1 MVWYYSKDD
10 RPEGPVDDEA
20 ILSLIKDGTIAPHSM
35 VWRDGWSDWKP
46 ARDTELAS
54 HFGPPPIPPE
64 AGQASSGVG
73 AAWSTGSHNDGTAAG
88 PEPGGSQTSV
98 SSFDR
103 DPNFVY
109 PSNPPKTPHLCWL
122 NLLVQGIAQMVF
134 GQIAKGIVILL
145 FFWLIGPFFIGFF
158 GALLGDAGVFF
169 MVLVIVGLAIASLV
183 DAFKVGKSLAQGQ
196 PVGKWQ
202 FFPKR

>member
-1 MVWYYSKDD
+1 
-10 RPEGPVDDEA
+10 VDDDA
-20 ILSLIKDGTIAPHSM
+20 ISSLIKDGTVASHSM

-64 AGQASSGVG
+64 AGQASPGVG
-73 AAWSTGSHNDGTAAG
+73 AASRTGSLNDGTHAG
-88 PEPGGSQTSV
+88 PEPGGSLTSV

-109 PSNPPKTPHLCWL
+109 PSNPPKSPHFAWL
-122 NLLVQGIAQMVF
+122 NLLLAGLAQMIL
-134 GQIAKGIVILL
+134 GQVGK
-145 FFWLIGPFFIGFF
+145 
-158 GALLGDAGVFF
+158 
-169 MVLVIVGLAIASLV
+169 GLAILAAAFVIGFLTGGIGGLAVIVISIF
-183 DAFKVGKSLAQGQ
+183 DAYMVGNMLQSGQ